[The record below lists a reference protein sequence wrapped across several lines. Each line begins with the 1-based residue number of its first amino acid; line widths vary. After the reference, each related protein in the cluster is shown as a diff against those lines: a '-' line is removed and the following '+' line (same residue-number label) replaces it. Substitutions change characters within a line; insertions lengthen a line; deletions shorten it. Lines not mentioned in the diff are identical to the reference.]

1 MTKSISAL
9 IMAAGA
15 SSRMGSPKALLKW
28 KEKNLA
34 DVLYESI
41 SQAGIEDI
49 TLVTGKHHEEILKSV
64 SIPKNNICFNPMW
77 EKGMG
82 GSIRCGVQ
90 QLIQK
95 KDNLNGILITL
106 VDQPLINKKHIE
118 EIIKEFESGKHKIVA
133 SRYESTVGPPA
144 IFGHV
149 YFNAL
154 LNLQGDNGAKS
165 ILKYA
170 EDDILY
176 LDLGIYGKDA
186 DTPESYEQLRKNF
199 EFKKLK

>member
-41 SQAGIEDI
+41 SQAGIQDI
-49 TLVTGKHHEEILKSV
+49 TLVTGKHHEEILNSV
-64 SIPKNNICFNPMW
+64 SFPKDLICYNPNW
-77 EKGMG
+77 ETGMG

-95 KDNLNGILITL
+95 NDNLKGILITL
-106 VDQPLINKKHIE
+106 VDQPLINKSHIE
-118 EIIKEFESGKHKIVA
+118 ELIKEFDDGNYKIVA

-144 IFGHV
+144 IFSHE

-154 LNLQGDNGAKS
+154 LNLKGDNGAKS
-165 ILKYA
+165 ILKFV
-170 EDDILY
+170 ENDISY
-176 LDLGIYGKDA
+176 LDLGIFGKDA